1 MSFPKIWV
9 LPQQIIFRQSVQE
22 IHRQVRE
29 SSEKI
34 SKNGEINRY
43 LQGSN
48 GDTQRTDFWTWGWGE
63 KGGAVN
69 GESNMEWQTL
79 PYVK

>member
-34 SKNGEINRY
+34 SKNGEVNRY

-48 GDTQRTDFWTWGWGE
+48 GDT
-63 KGGAVN
+63 
-69 GESNMEWQTL
+69 
-79 PYVK
+79 